1 MPISKKTLLV
11 SERNYRSLLPLIDK
25 YDTPASEAL
34 DNELGRA
41 KIVDDMKLP
50 ENVVA
55 MDSRVTFIDLDTAE
69 ESTVTLVYPTN
80 ADIQQMKISILSP
93 VGTAL
98 IGLAVGSKIDWPL
111 PNGKIRHLQV
121 VDVMQAEK
129 IQTQQFVH

>member
-1 MPISKKTLLV
+1 MPISKKTLFV
-11 SERNYRSLLPLIDK
+11 SERDYRGLLVLIDK

-41 KIVDDMKLP
+41 KIVRDRELP

-55 MDSRVTFIDLDTAE
+55 IDSRVTFIDLDTAE

-80 ADIQQMKISILSP
+80 ADIEQMKISVLSP

-98 IGLAVGSKIDWPL
+98 IGLAVGGKIDWPL

-121 VDVMQAEK
+121 VDVTQAEK
-129 IQTQQFVH
+129 IHTPQL